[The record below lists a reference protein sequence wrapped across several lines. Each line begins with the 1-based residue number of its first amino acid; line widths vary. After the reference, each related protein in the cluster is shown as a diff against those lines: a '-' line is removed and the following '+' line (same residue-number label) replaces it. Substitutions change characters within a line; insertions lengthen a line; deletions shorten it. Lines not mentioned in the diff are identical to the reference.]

1 MVAEEP
7 YPFKPGDWVVDQ
19 GERVAKVKGVS
30 RFNGDVYLDLY
41 IYANDG
47 QRIGRQSPAMGGPKT
62 YEPCCSAEGWS
73 RLEREPDWPI
83 KVQWVPD
90 GSGRVT
96 MQRWAGN
103 RNPKPANYVPRKRK
117 ANWYRFQAVR
127 DPSDES
133 LRKALEEIANGHND
147 ARRRAK
153 DALGL
158 P

>member
-1 MVAEEP
+1 MTDEP
-7 YPFKPGDWVVDQ
+7 YPFKPGDWVVDE

-41 IYANDG
+41 IYADDG
-47 QRIGRQSPAMGGPKT
+47 RRIGRQSPAMGGPKT

-73 RLEREPDWPI
+73 RLKGEPDWPI
-83 KVQWVPD
+83 NVKWVPNSR
-90 GSGRVT
+90 GGVEARK
-96 MQRWAGN
+96 WAGY
-103 RNPKPANYVPRKRK
+103 RNPNPANYVPRKR
-117 ANWYRFQAVR
+117 AAYRFQR
-127 DPSDES
+127 TLDPSNER
-133 LRKALEEIANGHND
+133 LRKALLDIANGHND